1 MAEEN
6 KNSIWQYLR
15 QLSEA
20 EIDKIKSIDHPY
32 VPLPNGIVTDGFG
45 NIYEIPKTGRTPLVS
60 LDNDYMKFSYNWET
74 KHLEIYVE
82 DEDSDKFSLLDEYS
96 LTPENFLD
104 NPEYWYKVLEVDYAD
119 YIESV
124 IENEFVDAGKEV
136 AEAVNN
142 DSQYKYQVTSYVK
155 FHIIKGDYENTDNY
169 VKDYNNQIESIR
181 GSRPEISLYGQNFTY
196 TAEYNNYL
204 GQLVT
209 IINSDIPLDLNDI
222 LELFEDEIKP
232 VLNIANANYTVR
244 VTDIENIK
252 EI

>member
-20 EIDKIKSIDHPY
+20 EIDKIKSIDPY
-32 VPLPNGIVTDGFG
+32 APLPNGIVTDGFG
-45 NIYEIPKTGRTPLVS
+45 NLYEIPKTGRTPLVS

-74 KHLEIYVE
+74 KYLEIYVE

-96 LTPENFLD
+96 LTPGNFLD

-124 IENEFVDAGKEV
+124 VENEFADAGKEV

-181 GSRPEISLYGQNFTY
+181 ESKPEISLYGQNFTY

-209 IINSDIPLDLNDI
+209 TINSDIPLDLNDI

-232 VLNIANANYTVR
+232 LLNVATAKYTVR